1 MELKSVI
8 ANDVVLSSVSVVWIW
23 SDVAMTT
30 GAAASSS
37 DADQA
42 LQQLSEQ
49 VARKTPPTTLG
60 RQICAVF

>member
-1 MELKSVI
+1 MPLWFVC
-8 ANDVVLSSVSVVWIW
+8 

-42 LQQLSEQ
+42 LNQLSDQ
-49 VARKTPPTTLG
+49 VAGKTPPTALS
-60 RQICAVF
+60 RQILWNIFLEGGTIWP